1 MFKARLITRGFE
13 QKRMDYEETFTRS
26 KVGIIIAIGILLQ
39 NWKLWH
45 LDVNTTFLNNDFRKG
60 VFMEQLLDFENSKFK
75 TKSISWIKLH
85 TVSSK
90 PQSFGM
96 GK

>member
-39 NWKLWH
+39 NWKL
-45 LDVNTTFLNNDFRKG
+45 
-60 VFMEQLLDFENSKFK
+60 
-75 TKSISWIKLH
+75 
-85 TVSSK
+85 
-90 PQSFGM
+90 
-96 GK
+96 